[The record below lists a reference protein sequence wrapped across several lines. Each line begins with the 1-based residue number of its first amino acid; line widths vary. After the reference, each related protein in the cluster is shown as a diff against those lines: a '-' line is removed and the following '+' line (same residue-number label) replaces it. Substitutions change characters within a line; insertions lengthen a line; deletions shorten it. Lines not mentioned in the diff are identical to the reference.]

1 MRQTKNA
8 LKAFA
13 KEKEKHGEKIWFSS
27 QDVEAMAASAVDK
40 TAGAEAD
47 VYYMPDGTVTK
58 VVEHSNTPLEF
69 LDDRISLYNHLFP
82 ETSYELIGF
91 TDNPYDENLTTFI
104 VPDFDTGLYI
114 K

>member
-1 MRQTKNA
+1 
-8 LKAFA
+8 
-13 KEKEKHGEKIWFSS
+13 
-27 QDVEAMAASAVDK
+27 VEAMAASAVDK